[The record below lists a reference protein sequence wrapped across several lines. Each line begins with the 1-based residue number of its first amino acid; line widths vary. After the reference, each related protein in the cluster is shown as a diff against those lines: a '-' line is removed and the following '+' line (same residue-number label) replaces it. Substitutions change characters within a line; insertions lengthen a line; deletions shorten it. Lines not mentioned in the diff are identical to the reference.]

1 MEMRSFISIK
11 SATELEYLAL
21 LLLFNIVLEDLNNVL
36 NHEGEMT
43 ATTVGKEKIRIL
55 SEYGIVVH
63 QKKKKKKIIQQKL
76 LDLTILENE

>member
-63 QKKKKKKIIQQKL
+63 QKKKKKIIQQKL

>member
-1 MEMRSFISIK
+1 MRSFISIK

-43 ATTVGKEKIRIL
+43 ATTVGKEK
-55 SEYGIVVH
+55 
-63 QKKKKKKIIQQKL
+63 K
-76 LDLTILENE
+76 